1 MLIGLGNYARV
12 GKDAVASVLVQE
24 HGFTRVAFADALKE
38 LALKA
43 DPLIYSN
50 AMVNVAT
57 GRGHLKQ
64 VVHANGW
71 ENAKNQFPEVRKFLQ
86 NLGVA
91 AREVMGENVW
101 VDAAFAGFNQHGPEG
116 RFLGESDVV
125 VTDVRFPNEF
135 ERIKDLGGKLVKV
148 SRPGYGP
155 ANQHV
160 SETALEDFEWD
171 YELQN
176 NGTLDDLPAKVASML
191 EALK

>member
-1 MLIGLGNYARV
+1 MLIGLGHYART
-12 GKDAVASVLVQE
+12 GKDSVASVLVKE

-43 DPLIYSN
+43 DPLIYNN

-71 ENAKNQFPEVRKFLQ
+71 ENAKSQFPEVRKFLQ

-91 AREVMGENVW
+91 CREVMGEDVW
-101 VDAAFAGFNQHGPEG
+101 VDAVFPD
-116 RFLGESDVV
+116 RFIGDWNVV

-135 ERIKDLGGKLVKV
+135 QAIRDVPGKLVKV
-148 SRPGYGP
+148 SRPGFGP

>member
-1 MLIGLGNYARV
+1 MLIGLGHYART
-12 GKDAVASVLVQE
+12 GKDSVASVLVKE

-43 DPLIYSN
+43 DPLIYNN

-101 VDAAFAGFNQHGPEG
+101 VDLALDGTYGGQD
-116 RFLGESDVV
+116 RVV
-125 VTDVRFPNEF
+125 VTDVRFENEAHA
-135 ERIKDLGGKLVKV
+135 IALMGGKLVKV
-148 SRPGYGP
+148 SRPGFGP

-160 SETALEDFEWD
+160 SETGLEDYEWD

-176 NGTLDDLPAKVASML
+176 NGSLDDLPAKVASML

>member
-1 MLIGLGNYARV
+1 MLIGLGHYART
-12 GKDAVASVLVQE
+12 GKDSVASVLVKE

-91 AREVMGENVW
+91 CREVLGEHVW
-101 VDAAFAGFNQHGPEG
+101 VDAALRSHKNIVGQMMG
-116 RFLGESDVV
+116 DVV
-125 VTDVRFPNEF
+125 ITDVRFPNEF
-135 ERIKDLGGKLVKV
+135 NEISLLGGKLVKV
-148 SRPGYGP
+148 SRPGFGP

-176 NGTLDDLPAKVASML
+176 NGTLDDLPAAVNKML

>member
-1 MLIGLGNYARV
+1 MLIGLGHYART
-12 GKDAVASVLVQE
+12 GKDSVASVLVKE

-38 LALKA
+38 LALRA

-91 AREVMGENVW
+91 AREVFGEDIW
-101 VDAAFAGFNQHGPEG
+101 VVTAFADFIGTK
-116 RFLGESDVV
+116 DVV

-135 ERIKDLGGKLVKV
+135 TTIQGLLGKLVLV

-155 ANQHV
+155 VNQHV
-160 SETALEDFEWD
+160 SETGLEDYEWD
-171 YELQN
+171 YEFQN
-176 NGTLDDLPAKVASML
+176 NGSLDDLPAKVASML